1 MLRDFQEYGI
11 GNTPIAEL
19 PGINGN
25 RILLKLESNNF
36 LKSIK
41 ARTAYWL
48 IRNLPRDAGNK
59 IIVESSSGNLGYA
72 LGYFCKESGL
82 RFLCLIDAS
91 IAGKKRE
98 RLHVAEIECIQV
110 EREEGFDLRSSRIR
124 QARRMM
130 ESGQYHWVNQYD
142 NPFGIMAH
150 EMTTGLEIWRQTEG
164 RVTHCICPMGSGGTI
179 IGIGKYLKRMS
190 GTVEMVGVEP
200 FGSTIYGTVDA
211 PYINAGAGLCGKP
224 GNIIHNSGIVDDSY
238 TVADDES
245 IDQAKKLRDHFGLD
259 VGISSGMAYAG
270 ALRVAARERGATI
283 LAVAPDGGEAYE
295 EYLGRSAV

>member
-19 PGINGN
+19 PEVNGN
-25 RILLKLESNNF
+25 RIILKLEMKNF

-48 IRNLPRDAGNK
+48 IRYLPKDARNR

-82 RFLCLIDAS
+82 RFVCLIDSS
-91 IAGKKRE
+91 IAKKKKE
-98 RLHVAEIECIQV
+98 RLYDAEIEYIQV
-110 EREEGFDLRSSRIR
+110 EQEEGFDLRSSRIR
-124 QARRMM
+124 QAQRMM
-130 ESGQYHWVNQYD
+130 ESGQYYWVNQYD

-150 EMTTGLEIWRQTEG
+150 EVTTGAEIWRQTDG
-164 RVTHCICPMGSGGTI
+164 KITHCVCPMGSGGTI
-179 IGIGKYLKRMS
+179 IGIGKYLKTMS
-190 GTVEMVGVEP
+190 KNVKMVGVEP
-200 FGSTIYGTVDA
+200 YGSTIYGTADA
-211 PYINAGAGLCGKP
+211 PYINAGTGLRGKP
-224 GNIIHNSGIVDDSY
+224 GNISRNSWIVDDSY
-238 TVADDES
+238 TVTDDES
-245 IDQAKKLRDHFGLD
+245 IDLARMLRNSFGLD

-270 ALRVAARERGATI
+270 VLRIAAKERDATI

-295 EYLGRSAV
+295 EYLR